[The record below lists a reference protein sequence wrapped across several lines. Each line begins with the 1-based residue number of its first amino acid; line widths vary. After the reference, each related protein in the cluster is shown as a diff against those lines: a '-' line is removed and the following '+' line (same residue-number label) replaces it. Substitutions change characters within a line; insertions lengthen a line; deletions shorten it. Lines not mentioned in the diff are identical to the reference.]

1 LDDEDYKPDEEE
13 DYKPDEEE
21 DRKPVVNIGSSLTT
35 PPAHVLVSA
44 VQVIVS
50 LKNKRRGAFIS
61 SGVRLPGMLL
71 LTGIELLIFLTG
83 NIKVWP

>member
-1 LDDEDYKPDEEE
+1 LDDEDYKPNKEE

-21 DRKPVVNIGSSLTT
+21 DRKPIVNIGSSFTT
-35 PPAHVLVSA
+35 PPSPVPVSA

-50 LKNKRRGAFIS
+50 LGNKRRGAFIS
-61 SGVRLPGMLL
+61 SGGRLPGMLL
-71 LTGIELLIFLTG
+71 LTGIELLIFFTG